1 MVKMILTVPKN
12 FDAVLFCNAA
22 TSMVRDAADEYERRD
37 YDYSLGE
44 MLRPHYTKDVWYL
57 GDGNYY
63 VPITEKI
70 RQSKLPTPLV
80 EEYEVNADFV
90 DFAHLEALQKLQTI
104 CPQIEFH
111 FENHCDGYN
120 AVTPYDE
127 DYFAENYRVLIKRH
141 A

>member
-63 VPITEKI
+63 VPFQNRKQYEPEET
-70 RQSKLPTPLV
+70 

-90 DFAHLEALQKLQTI
+90 DFAHLVALQKLQTI

-127 DYFAENYRVLIKRH
+127 DYFAENYCALIKRH

>member
-1 MVKMILTVPKN
+1 MVKMILTVPKD

-22 TSMVRDAADEYERRD
+22 TSMVRDTADGEYERRD
-37 YDYSLGE
+37 YDYNLGD

-57 GDGNYY
+57 GDGAYY
-63 VPITEKI
+63 K
-70 RQSKLPTPLV
+70 PLTAFKKPAPLA

-90 DFAHLEALQKLQTI
+90 DFAHLEALQQLQTI
-104 CPQIEFH
+104 CPQVEMH

-120 AVTPYDE
+120 AVTPYDD
-127 DYFAENYRVLIKRH
+127 DYFAENYCALIKRH